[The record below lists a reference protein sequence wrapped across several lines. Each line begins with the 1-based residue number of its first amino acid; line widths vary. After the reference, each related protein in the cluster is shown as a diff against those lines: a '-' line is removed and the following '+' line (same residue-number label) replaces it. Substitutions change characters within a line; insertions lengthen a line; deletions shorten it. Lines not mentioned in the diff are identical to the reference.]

1 MRRLVKDYLFRASKR
16 IGVLKQFQKE
26 GDFAD
31 VVLEAQEVV
40 ELLLKALI
48 MEAGL
53 EVPKVHDV
61 GKYIREDLE
70 LFPEEIKR
78 TIDEIS
84 EISRRLRKEREL
96 SFYGAADWIPSEE
109 YGPEDAQ
116 KAISDAERIF
126 EIVNRSLEKWK

>member
-1 MRRLVKDYLFRASKR
+1 MRRLVKDYLFRAAKR

-31 VVLEAQEVV
+31 VVREAQEVV

-61 GKYIREDLE
+61 GKYIRENLE